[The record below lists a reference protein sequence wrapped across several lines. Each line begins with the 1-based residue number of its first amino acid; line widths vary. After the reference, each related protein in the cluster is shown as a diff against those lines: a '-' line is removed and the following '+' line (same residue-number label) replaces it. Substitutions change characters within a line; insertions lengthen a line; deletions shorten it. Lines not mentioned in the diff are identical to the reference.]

1 MPGVGDLR
9 VRLGLET
16 KKFNKS
22 LKGIKRKLGGIQTLI
37 AGAFAAA
44 GVSKLVRF
52 GRAAIDA
59 GDKLTKLRDSLG
71 ETTDFLQFLDY
82 AAQRSGS
89 NLDTLSTGVQRAKRR
104 MSEFAKTGRGELAP
118 VMNEM
123 SQEFQTAVL
132 AGEDFEAILP
142 ILARD
147 ISSLAT
153 DGDKLRVA
161 MKLFDSEGARP
172 FLQFLKA
179 GPEGVED
186 LKKNFIDLGGAI
198 EEHTLDAMADMNDR
212 FTDISFSLKRAF
224 IPALETLLPLLEE
237 IARILAEN
245 AKPIAEFFDFDDQ
258 AARFGSKGP
267 QGSWWPKGTPRRTLG
282 PGESPPRPA
291 EQIPDWE
298 PGGIGPAMAP
308 MIGPSLPPDFGIPPE
323 DAKQS
328 GEDVGKAFD
337 SGMGPELAA
346 LWESM
351 SIDMDGFATT
361 VEERMGTM
369 AENLADTFMGVFEG
383 FTAGVGDAV
392 GQAVV
397 FGESMA
403 ESMKNLMKNIA
414 AFIISQLTKM
424 VVKKILLDRVSQA
437 STKATSLTEIMAFA
451 GKAFAATFSWWSGV
465 FAPIAPVMATIA
477 GAAALAGG
485 LAFMAE
491 GGIVTSPTLA
501 MIGEAGPEA
510 VIPLNRGGLMGPTT
524 IVVELDGQVLASST
538 VEHMPG
544 VLRLQGI
551 GS

>member
-1 MPGVGDLR
+1 MPAVGDLR

-16 KKFNKS
+16 KRFNKS

-37 AGAFAAA
+37 AGAFAGA
-44 GVSKLVRF
+44 GLAKLVSF

-71 ETTDFLQFLDY
+71 ETTEFLQFLDF

-89 NLDTLSTGVQRAKRR
+89 NLNTFATGIQRAKRR
-104 MSEFAKTGRGELAP
+104 MSEFAKSGKGELAP
-118 VMNEM
+118 VMGEL
-123 SQEFQTAVL
+123 SEEFQNAVKN
-132 AGEDFEAILP
+132 GEDFEVILP

-147 ISSLAT
+147 ISALAT

-186 LKKNFIDLGGAI
+186 LERTFESLGGAI
-198 EEHTLDAMADMNDR
+198 EEHTLDAMAEMNDR

-224 IPALETLLPLLEE
+224 IPALESLLPLLEDIAE
-237 IARILAEN
+237 IVAEN
-245 AKPIAEFFDFDDQ
+245 APKIAEFFDFDDREFRG
-258 AARFGSKGP
+258 AYGP
-267 QGSWWPKGTPRRTLG
+267 EPQDKPQQG
-282 PGESPPRPA
+282 PPIPA

-308 MIGPSLPPDFGIPPE
+308 MIGPSLPPDFGIAPE
-323 DAKQS
+323 EAEKA
-328 GEDVGKAFD
+328 GEEVGKAFD
-337 SGMGPELAA
+337 AGMGPELSS
-346 LWESM
+346 LWERM
-351 SIDMDGFATT
+351 SEDMDGFAVA
-361 VEERMGTM
+361 VEDRMGSM
-369 AENLADTFMGVFEG
+369 ASNLAETFMGVFEG

-397 FGESMA
+397 FGEDMA

-424 VVKKILLDRVSQA
+424 VVKKILLDRISQA
-437 STKATSLTEIMAFA
+437 STKATSMTEIMAFA

-510 VIPLNRGGLMGPTT
+510 VIPLGKGGLMDPMTV
-524 IVVELDGQVLASST
+524 IVELDGQVLATST

-544 VLRLQGI
+544 VLRLQGV
-551 GS
+551 GY

>member
-1 MPGVGDLR
+1 MPAVGDLR

-16 KKFNKS
+16 KRFHKS

-37 AGAFAAA
+37 AGAFAGA
-44 GVSKLVRF
+44 GIAKLVSF
-52 GRAAIDA
+52 GRSAIDA

-71 ETTDFLQFLDY
+71 ETTDFLQFLDF

-89 NLDTLSTGVQRAKRR
+89 NLNTFATGIQRAKRR
-104 MSEFAKTGRGELAP
+104 MSEFAKSGKGELAP
-118 VMNEM
+118 VMGEL
-123 SQEFQTAVL
+123 SEEFQNAVKN
-132 AGEDFEAILP
+132 GEDFEVILP

-186 LKKNFIDLGGAI
+186 LERTFESLGGAI
-198 EEHTLDAMADMNDR
+198 EEHTLDAMAEMNDR

-224 IPALETLLPLLEE
+224 IPALEALLPLLEDIAE
-237 IARILAEN
+237 IVAQN
-245 AKPIAEFFDFDDQ
+245 APKIAEFFDFDDQ
-258 AARFGSKGP
+258 AARFGPKGP
-267 QGSWWPKGTPRRTLG
+267 RKPQYKGTLG
-282 PGESPPRPA
+282 PGETPPRPA

-308 MIGPSLPPDFGIPPE
+308 MIGPSLPPNFGIAPE
-323 DAKQS
+323 EAEKA
-328 GEDVGKAFD
+328 GEEVGKAFD
-337 SGMGPELAA
+337 SGMGPELSS
-346 LWESM
+346 LWERM
-351 SIDMDGFATT
+351 SEDMDGFAVA
-361 VEERMGTM
+361 VEDRMGSM
-369 AENLADTFMGVFEG
+369 ASNLAETFMGVFEG
-383 FTAGVGDAV
+383 FTTGVGDAV

-397 FGESMA
+397 FGEDMA
-403 ESMKNLMKNIA
+403 ESMKNLMQNIA

-424 VVKKILLDRVSQA
+424 VVKKILLDRISQA
-437 STKATSLTEIMAFA
+437 STKATSMTEIMAFA

-510 VIPLNRGGLMGPTT
+510 VIPLGKGGLMDPMT
-524 IVVELDGQVLASST
+524 VVIELDGQVLASST
-538 VEHMPG
+538 VEYMPG
-544 VLRLQGI
+544 VLRLQGV
-551 GS
+551 GY